1 MDSRE
6 RILKAIEASQRSGA
20 ALSDSFIRAAVV
32 GDPVQK
38 FIAVLKN
45 IGGTLVEVNSWEQI
59 KEYIQARWNAGKR
72 IVSPVSELA
81 EISDNTTF
89 SNDRHALHDVDLA
102 IFQPHFG
109 VAENAAA
116 WLTDDRMGD
125 RALPFIS
132 QHIALVIHRSD
143 IVQTMHEAYDRIG
156 ASSYNFGTFIAGP
169 SKTADIEQSLVL
181 GAHGPKSM
189 TVFLLGNVGE

>member
-6 RILKAIEASQRSGA
+6 KTLKALESNQRSGL
-20 ALSDSFIRAAVV
+20 ALADSFIRAAVS
-32 GDPVQK
+32 GDSVQK
-38 FIAVLKN
+38 FIEVLKN
-45 IGGTLVEVNSWEQI
+45 IGGTPVKVNSWEEI
-59 KEYIQARWNAGKR
+59 KDHIRMTWKDTR
-72 IVSPVSELA
+72 RVVTPIPELA
-81 EISDNTTF
+81 ELSDHYNSQDPHTL
-89 SNDRHALHDVDLA
+89 SNVELA
-102 IFQPHFG
+102 VFQPHFG

-132 QHIALVIHRSD
+132 QHIAFVLRKSE
-143 IVQTMHEAYDRIG
+143 IVHTMHEAYDRIG
-156 ASSYNFGTFIAGP
+156 TSNHNFGTFIAGP

-189 TVFLLGNVGE
+189 TVFLLA

>member
-6 RILKAIEASQRSGA
+6 KILKALESTQGSRSVLA
-20 ALSDSFIRAAVV
+20 DSFIRAAVDS
-32 GDPVQK
+32 DPVLR
-38 FIAVLKN
+38 FITVLKN
-45 IGGTLVEVNSWEQI
+45 IGGTPVEVNSWEEI
-59 KEYIQARWNAGKR
+59 KDYIRINWPDSKR
-72 IVSPVSELA
+72 VVSPVSQLTEMSDHYNSQDPHALGDVELA
-81 EISDNTTF
+81 VF
-89 SNDRHALHDVDLA
+89 L
-102 IFQPHFG
+102 PHFG

-132 QHIALVIHRSD
+132 QHIAFIIRRGD
-143 IVQTMHEAYDRIG
+143 IVHTMHEAYDRIG
-156 ASSYNFGTFIAGP
+156 ASNHNFGTFIAGP

-189 TVFLLGNVGE
+189 TVFLLRD

>member
-1 MDSRE
+1 MNSRE
-6 RILKAIEASQRSGA
+6 KILKAVEGNQPSGST
-20 ALSDSFIRAAVV
+20 LSDSFIRAVV
-32 GDPVQK
+32 QGDPVQK
-38 FIAVLKN
+38 FINVLKN
-45 IGGTLVEVNSWEQI
+45 IGGTPVDVNSWEEI
-59 KEYIQARWNAGKR
+59 RTYVQAHWHDRKR
-72 IVSPVSELA
+72 IASPVTELA
-81 EISDNTTF
+81 TLGDQTKF
-89 SNDRHALHDVDLA
+89 SQDPHVLQDVDLA

-132 QHIALVIHRSD
+132 QHIAFVIRRSE
-143 IVQTMHEAYDRIG
+143 IVHTMHEAYDRIG
-156 ASSYNFGTFIAGP
+156 TSSYNFGTFIAGP

-189 TVFLLGNVGE
+189 TVFLLA

>member
-6 RILKAIEASQRSGA
+6 KILKALESNQQAGSVLA
-20 ALSDSFIRAAVV
+20 DSFIRAAVE
-32 GDPVQK
+32 GNPAQR
-38 FIAVLKN
+38 FITVLKN
-45 IGGTLVEVNSWEQI
+45 IGGMPVEVNSWEEI
-59 KEYIQARWNAGKR
+59 KNHIRINWPDIKR
-72 IVSPVSELA
+72 FVSPVSQLTEL
-81 EISDNTTF
+81 SDHYNSQDPHT
-89 SNDRHALHDVDLA
+89 LHDVELA
-102 IFQPHFG
+102 IFLPHFG

-132 QHIALVIHRSD
+132 QHIALVIRRDD
-143 IVQTMHEAYDRIG
+143 IVHTMHEAYDRIG
-156 ASSYNFGTFIAGP
+156 ASEYDFGTFIAGP

-189 TVFLLGNVGE
+189 TVFLLGD